1 MHELMQSLSLILEW
15 QNIAALIGGTLSGLI
30 IGALPGLGPAA
41 GMALV
46 LPLALKW
53 HPATALIFMGALY
66 KCSNYG
72 GSITAILVNT
82 PGDASNAATVLDGYP
97 MCEKGRGS
105 VALAISVTAAMVGGT
120 IGMLCLIFFSPL
132 LANFALRFGPSEY
145 CLTALLALSVI
156 ASMVKGET
164 VKGLISAGLGLML
177 STVGFDVVSG
187 HVRYTFEWAPL
198 EDGIPVIQALVGLF
212 AVTQALTL
220 AESAGSISRI
230 GRLAGSF
237 WEGFV
242 YYFRQPWTIIRSA
255 LIGLFIGVLPAVGQS
270 TAGLLAWTE
279 ARRQSK
285 HPETF
290 GKGDPQGL
298 LAAETATNACMP
310 GDLVCT
316 IALGIP
322 GSVGAAIFL
331 GIMIIFGIVPG
342 PLAFTENA
350 SVIYSL
356 FAALVL
362 TSFLLFLIGISVA
375 RHFALVTLL
384 PNQIIVPLILVV
396 SLLGSF
402 AVRNLMADVLISLA
416 FGVLGYV
423 MLRTGFTPVPLLLG
437 LVLGDM
443 VASNYHRALLISGGS
458 YGIFYASTIAKIL
471 IFFTLLSLGSSFIEI
486 AWNRIRRIRKG
497 Y

>member
-1 MHELMQSLSLILEW
+1 MHDLVQSLFLILEW

-120 IGMLCLIFFSPL
+120 IGMVCLIFFSPL
-132 LANFALRFGPSEY
+132 LANFALRFGPAEY

-164 VKGLISAGLGLML
+164 MKGLISAGLGLML

-187 HVRYTFEWAPL
+187 HVRYSFEWAPL

-237 WEGFV
+237 WEGFIF
-242 YYFRQPWTIIRSA
+242 YFKQPWAIIRSA

-471 IFFTLLSLGSSFIEI
+471 IFFTLLSLGAPFIEI
-486 AWNRIRRIRKG
+486 AWNRIRRIRNG